1 MKKIIFLLS
10 LVFAFSNTSNASHF
24 MGGEIT
30 VTHITG
36 NDYLVVLT
44 AFRDMN
50 GVTFS
55 QAAISIDAYDI
66 NGNSSP
72 LLISYH
78 ANSVHPLYGFQTFT
92 QIPNMAY
99 PVEMDMW
106 YDTVTIPPTIKYLI
120 WGTCCRNSS
129 ILNGVAD
136 EGFGLV
142 AEVTISSINNSSP
155 VFLTPPVMIVPENV
169 PWQYNPLPYDVD
181 GDSLVWS
188 FEDPY
193 GAPPTFPPPS
203 LNNITNPPSDP
214 ANVLRIDS
222 ITGQI
227 DWTASQQGNYVM
239 MVKCEE
245 FRNGVKIGEI
255 NRDMQYIVMYD
266 STLSPPIIN
275 NMAIIP
281 NNSSGYPYIVSQPN
295 QNMSFSLM
303 VDNSANNVS
312 MQAFG
317 EPLLLDNNMATF
329 TTSVSGNIIEG
340 MFNWSPSQNEE
351 RVKPYFVVIRS
362 TNGSYSLDETI
373 QIEVSSTTGV
383 NEVQLGESKIFPNP
397 TINEFYIEFDLDK
410 SAEISVVVYDLLGK
424 KVKTFLTKK
433 GVGKHLLKSDFNL
446 ESGQYII
453 SVKKDNLE
461 FKTEKLLITK

>member
-1 MKKIIFLLS
+1 MKKILFLLS
-10 LVFAFSNTSNASHF
+10 LVFAFSNTSHASHF

-50 GVTFS
+50 GVNFT
-55 QAAISIDAYDI
+55 QTAQTLTAYDSS
-66 NGNSSP
+66 GNSSP
-72 LLISYH
+72 ILMSYH

-92 QIPNMAY
+92 QIPNMTY

-106 YDTVTIPPTIKYLI
+106 YDTVTIPTGTKYLT

-136 EGFGLV
+136 LNFSLV

-169 PWQYNPLPYDVD
+169 PWQYNPLPYDAD

-188 FEDPY
+188 FD
-193 GAPPTFPPPS
+193 APFGDALVFPPPS
-203 LNNITNPPSDP
+203 LVITTPPSDP
-214 ANVLRIDS
+214 NNVLRIDS

-255 NRDMQYIVMYD
+255 NRDMQYIVIPD
-266 STLSPPIIN
+266 SLVVAPTVS
-275 NMAIIP
+275 NMSSIP
-281 NNSSGYPYIVSQPN
+281 TNSSGYPYIVSQPN
-295 QNMSFSLM
+295 QNISFSLM

-312 MQAFG
+312 MEAFG

-329 TTSVSGNIIEG
+329 TNLVSGNNIEG
-340 MFNWSPSQNEE
+340 MFSWSPSQNEA
-351 RVKPYFVVIRS
+351 RVNPYLVVIRS

-373 QIEVSSTTGV
+373 QIEVSSITGL
-383 NEVQLGESKIFPNP
+383 NEVKLEESKIFPNP
-397 TINEFYIEFDLDK
+397 TMDEFYIEFDLDK

-424 KVKTFLTKK
+424 KVKIFLTKK

-446 ESGQYII
+446 ENGQYII
-453 SVKKDNLE
+453 SIKKDNVE
-461 FKTEKLLITK
+461 FKSEKLIINN

>member
-1 MKKIIFLLS
+1 MKQIIVILS
-10 LVFAFSNTSNASHF
+10 LVFVFSNTSNASHF

-30 VTHITG
+30 VTHISG

-50 GVTFS
+50 GVTFTQTTQTLS
-55 QAAISIDAYDI
+55 AYDSS
-66 NGNSSP
+66 GNSSP
-72 LLISYH
+72 ILISYY

-106 YDTVTIPPTIKYLI
+106 YDTVTIPTGTKHLI

-136 EGFGLV
+136 ADFGLV

-155 VFLTPPVMIVPENV
+155 VFLTPPVIIVPENV

-203 LNNITNPPSDP
+203 LNNITTPPSDP
-214 ANVLRIDS
+214 TNVLRIDS

-255 NRDMQYIVMYD
+255 NRDMQYIVILD
-266 STLSPPIIN
+266 TSTLAPTIS
-275 NMAIIP
+275 NMSIIP
-281 NNSSGYPYIVSQPN
+281 TNSAGYPYIVSQPN
-295 QNMSFSLM
+295 QNISFSLM
-303 VDNSANNVS
+303 VDNSLNNVS

-317 EPLLLDNNMATF
+317 EPFLLSNSATF
-329 TTSVSGNIIEG
+329 NSTQNGSNVSGNFDWNPTSTEV
-340 MFNWSPSQNEE
+340 
-351 RVKPYFVVIRS
+351 RVNPYFVVFRT
-362 TNGSYSLDETI
+362 TNGSYSFDETI
-373 QIEVSSTTGV
+373 QIEVSSHTSI
-383 NEVQLGESKIFPNP
+383 NEVELESYKIFPNP
-397 TINEFYIEFDLDK
+397 TMDEFYIEFDLDK
-410 SAEISVVVYDLLGK
+410 SAEISVVICDLLGK
-424 KVKTFLTKK
+424 KLKTFAIEK
-433 GVGKHLLKSDFNL
+433 GIGKHLLRSDFNL

-453 SVKKDNLE
+453 SIQKDNIE
-461 FKTEKLLITK
+461 FKSEKLLIIK